1 MTSAPSLWTRRVLIV
16 EDDAF
21 MAELLRF
28 VLERQ
33 GMTVTALSDGA
44 DAMERVA
51 GPCDQDLVMLDLL
64 LPRHHGL
71 DVLARLRATPMWH
84 RVPVLVLSALDK
96 GEDIARAFTLG
107 ADDFVTK
114 PFNPD
119 ELLARLGRL
128 LSARVSGEKA

>member
-16 EDDAF
+16 EDDVF

-44 DAMERVA
+44 DAMEQVA

-71 DVLARLRATPMWH
+71 DVLARLRASPMWH

-128 LSARVSGEKA
+128 LSARVSGERS